1 MAIRVEGIML
11 FLIIFS
17 VEKGIKMRGTFN
29 FKSIPYSE
37 TLKNLFGLAKSLD
50 APMLP
55 RTEASSVSA
64 PLKTFLIVSDTL
76 NAIPMS

>member
-1 MAIRVEGIML
+1 
-11 FLIIFS
+11 
-17 VEKGIKMRGTFN
+17 
-29 FKSIPYSE
+29 
-37 TLKNLFGLAKSLD
+37 LFGLAKSLD

-76 NAIPMS
+76 NAYVLNIRMGNIQ